1 MKRSPMSVFSLVA
14 GVLPAI
20 ALAASGLAL
29 DTPSARTARP
39 AAASGLPPL
48 LDRELFFGNPEIAA
62 AQLSPDGK
70 YIAFL
75 KPWKET
81 RNVWVKKTSEPYSAA
96 RLVTADTRRPIPG
109 FFWSRDSKYI
119 LFVQDKA
126 GDENYN
132 VYAVDPGAPAGAGQE
147 VPAARNI
154 TDAKGARAFIYA
166 TPKADPDVIYVGL
179 NDRDPAWHDVYQVR
193 ISTGERT
200 LLRQNTER
208 IAEWNFDLAGK
219 LRLAERVTDTGD
231 SEILRVDPS
240 GLTKVYSCTV
250 FESCGVTAFHKDGK
264 RAYLE
269 TSKGDADLSRLVLLD
284 PETGQEEVA
293 DSDPLGKVDFGRAI
307 FSEATEELV
316 ATSYEDERPRVYFRD
331 KAFEADYKLLQQKL
345 PGREISF
352 GSRDMAAD
360 DQLWFVTA
368 RSDTDPGARYLFDRK
383 TKALTPQYKVRERI
397 PREHMAS
404 VKPIRYRSSDGL
416 EVPAFL
422 TLPKGVPAK
431 GLPLIVVPHGGP
443 WARDNWGFDN
453 LAQFLANRG
462 YAVLQPNFRG
472 STGYGKKFLNAGN
485 KQWGDRMQDDITWG
499 VKHLVAEG
507 IADPRRVGI
516 MGGSYGGY
524 ATLAGVTFT
533 PDLYAAAVS
542 IVGPSNLITLLDS
555 IPPYWEAGRI
565 IFYERMGNPRDPE
578 GKKQLE
584 RQSPLNSA
592 SKIRTPLLIAQG
604 ANDPRV
610 KKAESE
616 QIVVALRDR
625 GFPVEYIL
633 APDEGHGFARPV
645 NSMSLFASAEG
656 FFAKHLGGRAQ
667 NDMTPEV
674 SARLKEIA
682 VDPRTV
688 VLAKMAGPTAVSA
701 PRTAVD
707 LAPGTS
713 SYKGTLAA
721 GGQSMPMSVTRIVK
735 EDAGKW
741 VVTDSATLP
750 MGDAIDTTVVDKG
763 TLVVTQR
770 KVKQGPVEVDVA
782 FKDGKATGTF
792 SMNGQTRP
800 IAVELGGALF
810 ADGASTAQAL
820 ASLPLADGYTTTF
833 RNFDL
838 QKQKVALKQVKVVG
852 TEDVSVP
859 AGAFKAWKLEVTSA
873 EGEPG
878 SITLWIATDSR
889 KIVKT
894 SASLPSMGGAI
905 VTSELQP

>member
-1 MKRSPMSVFSLVA
+1 MKRFTMSLSALV
-14 GVLPAI
+14 GLLLTG
-20 ALAASGLAL
+20 ALAVPAPGA
-29 DTPSARTARP
+29 P

-48 LDRELFFGNPEIAA
+48 LDRELFFGNPEIAV

-109 FFWSRDSKYI
+109 FFWSRDSKYV
-119 LFVQDKA
+119 LFVQDKD

-132 VYAVDPGAPAGAGQE
+132 VYAVDPGAPAAAGQE
-147 VPAARNI
+147 APPARNI
-154 TDAKGARAFIYA
+154 TEAKGARAIIYA
-166 TPKADPDVIYVGL
+166 VPKADPDVIYVGL
-179 NDRDPAWHDVYQVR
+179 NDRDAAWHDVYQVHV
-193 ISTGERT
+193 STGERK
-200 LLRQNTER
+200 LIRQNTER
-208 IAEWNFDLAGK
+208 IAGWNFDLAGN
-219 LRLAERVTDTGD
+219 LRLAERVADNGDT
-231 SEILRVDPS
+231 EVLRIDP
-240 GLTKVYSCTV
+240 GGFTKVYSCTV
-250 FESCGVTAFHKDGK
+250 FEGCGVTRFHKDGR
-264 RAYLE
+264 RAYME
-269 TSKGDADLSRLVLLD
+269 TNKGDTDLSRLVLFD
-284 PETGQEEVA
+284 PATSKEEVVE
-293 DSDPLGKVDFGRAI
+293 SDPAGKVDFGSAR
-307 FSEATEELV
+307 FSEATDELV
-316 ATSYEDERPRVYFRD
+316 ATVYEDDRTRIYFRD
-331 KAFEADYKLLQQKL
+331 KAAEADHKLLQQKL
-345 PGREISF
+345 PGREIAV
-352 GSRDMAAD
+352 GGTTAD

-368 RSDTDPGARYLFDRK
+368 RSDVDPGERYLFDRK
-383 TKALTPQYKVRERI
+383 TKALSLQYKIRERI

-404 VKPIRYRSSDGL
+404 VKPIRYPSSDGL
-416 EVPAFL
+416 EIPAFL

-431 GLPLIVVPHGGP
+431 GLPLVVLPHGGP

-485 KQWGDRMQDDITWG
+485 KQWGDRMQDDLTWG
-499 VKHLVAEG
+499 VKHLVAQG
-507 IADPRRVGI
+507 IADPKRVGI

-565 IFYERMGNPRDPE
+565 MFYERMGNPKDPE
-578 GKKQLE
+578 GRKQLE

-592 SKIRTPLLIAQG
+592 SKIHTPLLVAQG

-616 QIVVALRDR
+616 QIVIALRDR

-645 NSMSLFASAEG
+645 NSMSLFASAEA
-656 FFAKHLGGRAQ
+656 FFAKHLDGRAQ
-667 NDMTPEV
+667 KELTPELA
-674 SARLKEIA
+674 ARLKDIS
-682 VDPRTV
+682 VDPKTV
-688 VLAKMAGPTAVSA
+688 VLAKKADPAAVGA
-701 PRTAVD
+701 PRPAAD
-707 LAPGTS
+707 LAVGTS
-713 SYKGTLAA
+713 SYKGTIAA
-721 GGQSMPMSVTRIVK
+721 GGQSMPMSVTRDIK
-735 EDAGKW
+735 EEGGTW

-750 MGDAIDTTVVDKG
+750 MGQALDTTVVDKG
-763 TLVVTQR
+763 TLVVTKR
-770 KVKQGPVEVDVA
+770 NVKQGPVEIEVA

-792 SMNGQTRP
+792 SMNGQSKP
-800 IAVELGGALF
+800 IAVDLGGALF
-810 ADGASTAQAL
+810 ADGAGAADAL
-820 ASLPLADGYTTTF
+820 ARLPLADGYATTF

-852 TEDVSVP
+852 TEAVTVA
-859 AGAFKAWKLEVTSA
+859 AGSFKAWKLEVTSA

-878 SITLWIATDSR
+878 ATTLWIATDSR
-889 KIVKT
+889 KVVKS
-894 SASLPSMGGAI
+894 SASLPAMGGAI